1 MADKSQTAT
10 SVVAGSTAHRIANV
24 MLAEAVTAG
33 QIAYRL
39 PVGTYG
45 LADANDANKYN
56 VVGYFEQGG
65 AAGQR
70 VNVIDKDPN
79 ANLGITGAIGDCII
93 LSTNPGSIAPD
104 TDTAS
109 GSFIT
114 ILGVFTSTTT
124 VNFAPLASG
133 SVRP

>member
-1 MADKSQTAT
+1 MADKSQTAAN
-10 SVVAGSTAHRIANV
+10 VVAGSTPHRITSV
-24 MLAEAVTAG
+24 VLAEAVTAG

-39 PVGTYG
+39 PAGTYG

-56 VVGYFEQGG
+56 VAGYFEQGG

-70 VNVIDKDPN
+70 VNVIDKDPA
-79 ANLGITGAIGDCII
+79 ANLGITGTIGDRVI
-93 LSTNPGSIAPD
+93 LSTTPGGIAPD

-114 ILGVFTSTTT
+114 FLGIFTTTTT
-124 VNFAPLASG
+124 VNFAPVAAG
-133 SVRP
+133 AVRP